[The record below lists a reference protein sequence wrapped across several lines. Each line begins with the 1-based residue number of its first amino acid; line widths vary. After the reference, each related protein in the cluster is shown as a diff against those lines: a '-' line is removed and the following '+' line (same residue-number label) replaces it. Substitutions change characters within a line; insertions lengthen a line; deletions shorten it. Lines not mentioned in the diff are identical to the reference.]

1 MIPPIAAPSQTD
13 LAFQVLQ
20 APPMQGGEYLGPH
33 VLLTWWTELD
43 TLVRT
48 EIKQHPDG
56 LQAYLSK
63 RNPQWRLVGRV
74 TFHLAENKRDP
85 DHPFAFLAT
94 YIPKLSAQ
102 GRVQHEPLGKALK
115 EYAGAKNRSAL
126 LSLLLP
132 IQQAAERSTLISE
145 LVDSGEVYHAL
156 AWSPREAYRFL
167 QDIPVFEESGL
178 VVRVPDWWKSNRPPR
193 PAVNVK
199 IDARKGTVL
208 SVDALL
214 EFSVNLTLDGEP
226 LTENE
231 RKQLLE
237 SVGGLVALKGKWVEV
252 DRDKLA
258 QALEHWKEVE
268 RDTHENGLSFYDGMR
283 LLAGVS
289 RQHDASA
296 SVEQERDWIGSI
308 CG

>member
-1 MIPPIAAPSQTD
+1 M
-13 LAFQVLQ
+13 
-20 APPMQGGEYLGPH
+20 
-33 VLLTWWTELD
+33 
-43 TLVRT
+43 
-48 EIKQHPDG
+48 
-56 LQAYLSK
+56 
-63 RNPQWRLVGRV
+63 
-74 TFHLAENKRDP
+74 
-85 DHPFAFLAT
+85 
-94 YIPKLSAQ
+94 
-102 GRVQHEPLGKALK
+102 QHEPLGKALK

-132 IQQAAERSTLISE
+132 IQQAAEHSTLISE

-199 IDARKGTVL
+199 IDARKGYRTGCGRPPRVL
-208 SVDALL
+208 CQPDARRRAVD
-214 EFSVNLTLDGEP
+214 
-226 LTENE
+226 
-231 RKQLLE
+231 RKRARQLLE

-268 RDTHENGLSFYDGMR
+268 RDAHENGLSFYDGMR
-283 LLAGVS
+283 LARRCFSDSMTLPYPSNRSAIGSDYLRVARSRRRSGSCARRSAGGNIKPAGLLAQLREYQQTGVS
-289 RQHDASA
+289 WLRLVTGLGLGACLADDMGLGKTVQVIGLLLDRKATRSA
-296 SVEQERDWIGSI
+296 EKPDRVQVESPRRSSFTAR
-308 CG
+308 